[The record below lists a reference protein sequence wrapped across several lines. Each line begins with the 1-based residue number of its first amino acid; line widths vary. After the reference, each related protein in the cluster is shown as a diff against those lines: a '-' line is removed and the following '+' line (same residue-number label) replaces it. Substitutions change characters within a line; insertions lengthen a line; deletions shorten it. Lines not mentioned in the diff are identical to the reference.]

1 MNRIRLFSDA
11 AEEVQVRAQLITRLP
26 DLGEARKEY
35 HKAFGYICALRDTSL
50 FDSEQ
55 YGAAADL
62 LNAAVSAAEAREKKA
77 APDGSNTGSGSKG
90 GHPKE
95 DDSLKHSFSLDEIAE
110 TVKGPKITVRDFAI
124 ALWEMI
130 RAMKYGQLS
139 DTQIV
144 SILFSSLDPGK
155 GEDSHAER

>member
-35 HKAFGYICALRDTSL
+35 YKAFGYICALRDTGL

-77 APDGSNTGSGSKG
+77 APDGSNTGNGSKG
-90 GHPKE
+90 GHPTK
-95 DDSLKHSFSLDEIAE
+95 DDSLKHNFSIDAILLL
-110 TVKGPKITVRDFAI
+110 VKRG
-124 ALWEMI
+124 
-130 RAMKYGQLS
+130 G
-139 DTQIV
+139 
-144 SILFSSLDPGK
+144 DP
-155 GEDSHAER
+155 ECYY